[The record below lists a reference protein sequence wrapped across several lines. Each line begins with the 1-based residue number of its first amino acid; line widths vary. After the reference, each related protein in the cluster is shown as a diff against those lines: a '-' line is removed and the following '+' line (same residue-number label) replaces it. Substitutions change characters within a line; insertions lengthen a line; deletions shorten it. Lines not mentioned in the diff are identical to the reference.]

1 MCDIL
6 AIKGSARRNGN
17 SDRILE
23 SALAELKKED
33 ESADI
38 ETLAARDINVTP
50 CRSCYGCWETGVCVI
65 KDQMQDIYRKCLEA
79 KSIVVASP
87 IYFTTLPGQL
97 KVIIDRFQC
106 FWVRTYRLENPPEPK
121 RNAMFLCVGAMD
133 NEKFF
138 NSAKLTTRIWLSTI
152 NAGIAVSRFYPKVD
166 APDDV
171 LKYPAYLEDAA
182 QAAREFKK

>member
-23 SALAELKKED
+23 SALAELKKQD
-33 ESADI
+33 DSVVI
-38 ETLAARDINVTP
+38 ETLAAKDINVTP
-50 CRSCYGCWETGVCVI
+50 CRSCYGCWETGECVI
-65 KDQMQDIYRKCLEA
+65 KDQMQDVYRKCLEA
-79 KSIVVASP
+79 KSIIVASP

-106 FWVRTYRLENPPEPK
+106 FWVRTYRLGNPPEPK
-121 RNAMFLCVGAMD
+121 RHAMFLCVGAMD

-138 NSAKLTTRIWLSTI
+138 NSAKLTARIWLSTLSVNI
-152 NAGIAVSRFYPKVD
+152 TVSRFYPNID

-171 LKYPAYLEDAA
+171 MKYPDYLQDAA
-182 QAAREFKK
+182 DAAKEFMK